1 MINDVY
7 YLTNNHDN
15 YLITFYKKY
24 KQSYLIN
31 VINSMVDEKKTT
43 KEILEEIEY
52 NFEVKDI
59 YDISKIPVIYYMS
72 EDEDGE

>member
-1 MINDVY
+1 MVSDVY
-7 YLTNNHDN
+7 YLSNNQDN

-24 KQSYLIN
+24 KYSYLVN
-31 VINSMVDEKKTT
+31 VINTMVDEKRTI

-59 YDISKIPVIYYMS
+59 FDISKVPAIYYMV
-72 EDEDGE
+72 EDENGK

>member
-1 MINDVY
+1 VV
-7 YLTNNHDN
+7 
-15 YLITFYKKY
+15 
-24 KQSYLIN
+24 N
-31 VINSMVDEKKTT
+31 VINTMVDEKKTT
-43 KEILEEIEY
+43 KEILDELEY